1 MNRSRARHGDAR
13 REPNEFQKEVLAYL
27 NDIQDGQK
35 ELARMIGRSFQ
46 GIVQSVEEIGEEI
59 MTELSDAVDSIE
71 AGAEADG
78 NADNAAM
85 AMLVKLSDLV
95 KATAANGTDPAMVA
109 RINAVAAAMKA
120 RAQALAD
127 AVVANT
133 PADPTTGG
141 STGGIGGSTGGV

>member
-35 ELARMIGRSFQ
+35 KLAMMIGRSFQ

-85 AMLVKLSDLV
+85 AMLVKLSELV

-109 RINAVAAAMKA
+109 RINAVAAAMKS

-133 PADPTTGG
+133 PAEPPADPSLGG
-141 STGGIGGSTGGV
+141 T

>member
-35 ELARMIGRSFQ
+35 KLAMMIGRSFQ

-109 RINAVAAAMKA
+109 RVNAVAAAMKS

-133 PADPTTGG
+133 PADPNP
-141 STGGIGGSTGGV
+141 GGSTGGVGGSTGGV